1 MIARRIRQMW
11 RQDRLQSQPPSQRLT
26 EAEARRNHAFVL
38 DDADHGE
45 GWDPADQLDRVRRG
59 VKPMATL
66 IMREGRR
73 VHIPELALR
82 RAAKKLGLGLQVV
95 RVHSQAVVGVVFQ
108 TGGVTL
114 SDFYDPDA
122 TLALYSRAGVAQ
134 PSRALSFHVPLETFA
149 RRLALE
155 EFDERVKY
163 QLMGLCFG
171 YPVAETLAYIRGL
184 RGGLV
189 H

>member
-1 MIARRIRQMW
+1 MLARRIRQMW
-11 RQDRLQSQPPSQRLT
+11 RLDQLQAERPSQRLT

-38 DDADHGE
+38 DDAEHGE
-45 GWDPADQLDRVRRG
+45 GWDPVDQLDRVRRG

-66 IMREGRR
+66 TMREGRK
-73 VHIPELALR
+73 VHIPETALR

-95 RVHSQAVVGVVFQ
+95 RVHAQLAVGVVFQ
-108 TGGVTL
+108 GGGVTL

-122 TLALYSRAGVAQ
+122 TLALYSRGGVAL

-155 EFDERVKY
+155 EFDEGVKY

-171 YPVAETLAYIRGL
+171 YPVQETLAFIRGL
-184 RGGLV
+184 RCR
-189 H
+189 